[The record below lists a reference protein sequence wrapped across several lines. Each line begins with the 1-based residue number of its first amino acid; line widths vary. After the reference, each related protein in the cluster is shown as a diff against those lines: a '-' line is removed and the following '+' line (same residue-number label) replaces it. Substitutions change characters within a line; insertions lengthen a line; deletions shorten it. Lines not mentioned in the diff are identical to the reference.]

1 MFKTASELV
10 SGDAEAPEDNTD
22 SDTLVDAAHYRDAS
36 PLLQGLLFFEGRA
49 VFPQVL
55 SKLKKLD
62 PIGVSMLSRSC
73 RACKQ
78 VINEGVWDERFRI
91 IDFIDSV
98 ERLKWAYN
106 HGFPLTRRILK
117 EEYDFVVNGMSF
129 WYEED
134 SEFFL
139 DEDGYPREDYIG
151 PADTNVCF
159 TAAKEGTFPVLLE
172 FCRQVAEGII
182 PCPKDE
188 NLINAVACTG
198 RLSILQKLRKLDC
211 PWSATTCA
219 YAAYFNRFD
228 VYKWLR
234 DAGCPYDDRVKVYN
248 PSFVAEVD
256 VFPEYG
262 PYHDLHGPVDR
273 PDRTEYDGV
282 WAATLLRRQH
292 QWIHVIKKCN
302 FAWVDVDGPEA
313 LEKGEKCEINWNY
326 TEFFTPV
333 PSDDEEGEEDEDDH
347 WDEDDIDEDDEDG
360 VHNDADDNNNEDD
373 VIGTDAG
380 MIEGEDDYFGL
391 IDYYC
396 DGFVDDDFD
405 GVDLFD

>member
-10 SGDAEAPEDNTD
+10 SGDADAPEDNTD
-22 SDTLVDAAHYRDAS
+22 SDTLVDPAHYRDAS

-55 SKLKKLD
+55 SKLKELD
-62 PIGVSMLSRSC
+62 LLGVSMLSRSC

-117 EEYDFVVNGMSF
+117 EEYDFVVNGMRF

-139 DEDGYPREDYIG
+139 NEYGYPREEYIG
-151 PADTNVCF
+151 PADTNVCC
-159 TAAKEGTFPVLLE
+159 TAAHMGKFPVLLE
-172 FCRQVAEGII
+172 FCRQVAEGMIA
-182 PCPKDE
+182 PCPQDE
-188 NLINAVACTG
+188 NLMNAVACAG

-256 VFPEYG
+256 VFPEYR
-262 PYHDLHGPVDR
+262 PYHDLVQFDR
-273 PDRTEYDGV
+273 PDGTDYDGV
-282 WAATLLRRQH
+282 WAATQLRRQH
-292 QWIHVIKKCN
+292 QWIHVIKECN
-302 FAWVDVDGPEA
+302 FVWVDRDGPEA

-326 TEFFTPV
+326 AEFYTPVPSPV

-347 WDEDDIDEDDEDG
+347 WDEDDIDEDD
-360 VHNDADDNNNEDD
+360 
-373 VIGTDAG
+373 VISTDAG
-380 MIEGEDDYFGL
+380 MIEGEDLDF
-391 IDYYC
+391 
-396 DGFVDDDFD
+396 DDDFD
-405 GVDLFD
+405 GDAFE

>member
-10 SGDAEAPEDNTD
+10 SGDADAPTDNTD
-22 SDTLVDAAHYRDAS
+22 SDTLVDPAHYRDAS

-55 SKLKKLD
+55 SKLHELD

-78 VINEGVWDERFRI
+78 AIDNDKVWLDDRFRI
-91 IDFIDSV
+91 IDFLDSV

-106 HGFPLTRRILK
+106 HGFPLTRRRNRRIWK
-117 EEYDFVVNGMSF
+117 DEDFVVNGMRF

-139 DEDGYPREDYIG
+139 NEIGYPREEYIG

-159 TAAKEGTFPVLLE
+159 TAATMGKFPVLLE
-172 FCRQVAEGII
+172 FCRQVAEGMIA
-182 PCPKDE
+182 PCPHDE
-188 NLINAVACTG
+188 NLMNAVAAAG

-211 PWSATTCA
+211 PWSETTCA

-228 VYKWLR
+228 LYKWLR

-248 PSFVAEVD
+248 PSFVTEVD
-256 VFPEYG
+256 VFPEYR
-262 PYHDLHGPVDR
+262 PYHNLHDEE
-273 PDRTEYDGV
+273 DEYDGV
-282 WAATLLRRQH
+282 WAATQLRRQH
-292 QWIHVIKKCN
+292 QWIHVIKECN

-313 LEKGEKCEINWNY
+313 LEQGEECEINWHY
-326 TEFFTPV
+326 TKFHTPVPSPV

-360 VHNDADDNNNEDD
+360 DHYNADDNNNEND
-373 VIGTDAG
+373 VISTDGWG
-380 MIEGEDDYFGL
+380 MIEGEDLDF
-391 IDYYC
+391 D
-396 DGFVDDDFD
+396 DGFDAFD
-405 GVDLFD
+405 